1 MDRLKVK
8 ELMRPVDEFQ
18 RISSNATFMEA
29 LETLDRADLAFR
41 SGNAP
46 ERIVLV
52 MGERGRIVGKLSPI
66 DVVRALEPNF
76 APIDN
81 IKPGFHTRLAQ
92 ASLDAMKE
100 QLRVWHKPLTKLRQK
115 AERIKIRD
123 FITMPRADQMTQ
135 AEDTVNKA
143 FHLFIVGRHG
153 SLFVQDGREI
163 VGLIR
168 FSDVYRKI
176 REAIHVS
183 SAPALEAVA
192 APA

>member
-1 MDRLKVK
+1 MDRMKVR

-52 MGERGRIVGKLSPI
+52 FGERGQIVGKLSPM
-66 DVVRALEPNF
+66 DVVKALEPNY
-76 APIDN
+76 AYIDN
-81 IKPGFHTRLAQ
+81 IKPGFHTRLVQ

-100 QLRVWHKPLTKLRQK
+100 QLRIWHKPLARLGQK

-123 FITMPRADQMTQ
+123 FITMPRADQMTH
-135 AEDTVNKA
+135 ADDTVDKA
-143 FHLFIVGRHG
+143 FHLFVVGRHG

-176 REAIHVS
+176 REAIQFSPSPVLEEV
-183 SAPALEAVA
+183 ATPA
-192 APA
+192 